1 MPPRKRAN
9 APANRVYKSSTPL
22 KQSKLTAP
30 KKRIR
35 SYGKKSGVQLPKPD
49 NTLTQMDWL
58 KRQQMLELEQQEEN
72 EDEDHAVEV
81 KKPKRKRRKTT
92 GDVPSTTPQLHTQTI
107 SQVWTINSG
116 QEGVEQELGKE
127 QEKQTKKSKS
137 KRRKT
142 AGDEPSPSPQFHT
155 QTLTQLDPIFKSAPE
170 EEGRSIFDVPS
181 SSQSA
186 KPPKSVKK
194 APARKAKKAAIA
206 EPPEKSPAR
215 EMSPPQ
221 TPHRILPGEIPSSQ
235 SPGTPLSIHSR
246 GSTGR
251 RSPLNEMSINTPIP
265 FNTNSKPQG
274 DPSQLPKLEVQNS
287 SESGTHP
294 SQFSRIPS
302 TPSKR
307 SSPAK
312 SVRFALP
319 DVKEEVD
326 DQDEEPT
333 SPTINLES
341 NPYRASQSQS
351 SSVKSMRTEILD
363 SDAESEGEVEVRDQL
378 PASTTQVEEEE
389 IIEQE
394 GEEETELQDHTP
406 PENDD
411 QHAETN
417 SCYGEIGAETQFEA
431 ERIIDS
437 PRLSGNAPATQAPAD
452 SDSERFQERT
462 QMMESQ
468 RLATQYIHTM
478 APRTA
483 SSDIFISLPPQ
494 HVLDILGRARD
505 HIIRAYSFPPTV
517 CRIWIV
523 ETKPVSALKYLAEIG
538 PAKRPGQILDERGI
552 ESAKFNTRAGS
563 WTAYEILQL
572 YELSDPLPWAK
583 LKANEWLNE
592 PPKKFS
598 KVGPAVADQLVANL
612 KTPLFHTEPDT
623 PASSSTDTQEAEAQL
638 LSTIKQFTPLGPSSP
653 PPSQPQSTQFIK
665 PEIANHDASSSYA
678 TPRTNGK
685 MAPPASQATTVD
697 LSQTQTPK
705 HQSVVEVVWESP
717 TRPVPS
723 STPLKLP
730 TPLAEGSQ
738 SHGLESIVLYSMAS
752 SQLLTKS
759 QLLPNSLLEESV
771 PGLPLF
777 IQDSDGEEEL

>member
-1 MPPRKRAN
+1 
-9 APANRVYKSSTPL
+9 
-22 KQSKLTAP
+22 
-30 KKRIR
+30 
-35 SYGKKSGVQLPKPD
+35 
-49 NTLTQMDWL
+49 MDWL

>member
-22 KQSKLTAP
+22 KQSKLTVP

-142 AGDEPSPSPQFHT
+142 AGDEPSSSPQFHT
-155 QTLTQLDPIFKSAPE
+155 QTLTQLNRIYKSAPE

-186 KPPKSVKK
+186 KPPKSVK

-326 DQDEEPT
+326 DDQDEEPT

-378 PASTTQVEEEE
+378 PASTAQVEEKE

-723 STPLKLP
+723 STPLKFP

-771 PGLPLF
+771 PALPLF